1 MSSVDRDAIL
11 AYAHTLMGHIR
22 ITYAYLNTYK
32 SLCDNGAKY
41 RDAMNQMPLFFTMI
55 YRSLAH
61 TIMIDMC
68 KLFEDDKQVLGIK
81 KFYSI
86 CEQNQK
92 VFSNTRQDE
101 NGEGT
106 EIPYSIANVLA
117 LAEKDFVRN
126 SKAIENLKAQRDTIW
141 AHSDK
146 RFVLNPNKVENDF
159 PVAWDEIEQL
169 LKFASD
175 FVNSIIMGLTNSI
188 ESPFFNTPTACSE
201 NVEHLLSLLE
211 SGIQTQEM
219 TNGQVQMKSVCRP

>member
-1 MSSVDRDAIL
+1 MSSVDRETIL

-22 ITYAYLNTYK
+22 ITFTYLNIYK
-32 SLCDNGAKY
+32 SLCDNGGKY
-41 RDAMNQMPLFFTMI
+41 RDAMNQTPLFFTMI

-68 KLFEDDKQVLGIK
+68 KLFEDNKQVLGIK
-81 KFYSI
+81 RLYLI

-92 VFSNTRQDE
+92 AFLKIRQAE
-101 NGEGT
+101 NGENT
-106 EIPYSIANVLA
+106 EIPYHIANVLA
-117 LAEKDFVRN
+117 VAEKDFEKN

-146 RFVLNPNKVENDF
+146 RFVLNPNKIENDY
-159 PVAWDEIEQL
+159 PVEWGEIEQL

-175 FVNSIIMGLTNSI
+175 FVNSIIMGLTNSL
-188 ESPFFNTPTACSE
+188 EAPFFNAPTACTE

-211 SGIQTQEM
+211 KGMKMEDISDGQTEI
-219 TNGQVQMKSVCRP
+219 

>member
-1 MSSVDRDAIL
+1 MSSVDRDTIL
-11 AYAHTLMGHIR
+11 AYAHTLMSRIR
-22 ITYAYLNTYK
+22 ITFAYLDTYK

-41 RDAMNQMPLFFTMI
+41 QDAMNQTPLFFTMI

-92 VFSNTRQDE
+92 LFFNTRQDE
-101 NGEGT
+101 NGERT

-117 LAEKDFVRN
+117 LAKKDFARN

-159 PVAWDEIEQL
+159 PVALDEIEQL

-175 FVNSIIMGLTNSI
+175 FVNAIIIGFTNSI
-188 ESPFFNTPTACSE
+188 ESPFFNAPTACSE
-201 NVEHLLSLLE
+201 NVEHLLTLLE
-211 SGIQTQEM
+211 SGIQMKEIAH
-219 TNGQVQMKSVCRP
+219 GQV